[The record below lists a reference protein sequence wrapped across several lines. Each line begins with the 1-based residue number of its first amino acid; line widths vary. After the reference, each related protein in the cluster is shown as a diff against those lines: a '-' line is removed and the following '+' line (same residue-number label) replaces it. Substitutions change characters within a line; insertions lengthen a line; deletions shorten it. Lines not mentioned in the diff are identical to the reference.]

1 MSAELGDTRVSLTHE
16 EGFRFQVRLGSDGR
30 TTTIVTDE
38 APPLGQAAG
47 PNPLALLS
55 AAVGQCLASSLLFC
69 MGKAHLEP
77 QGLEAEV
84 LATTVR
90 NPEGRLR
97 VGGIRVRLMPAVT
110 PEVEARMQRCL
121 EVFESFCLVT
131 ESVRA
136 GIDVQVAV
144 EPRVLGPAVTGAPV
158 TGRAATATAGGARV
172 ATPGDP

>member
-1 MSAELGDTRVSLTHE
+1 MSDGHANARVSLTHE
-16 EGFRFQVRLGSDGR
+16 EGFRFRVRLGSDGG

-69 MGKAHLEP
+69 MRKARLEP
-77 QGLEAEV
+77 EGLEAEV
-84 LATTVR
+84 MATAVR
-90 NPEGRLR
+90 NAEGRLR
-97 VGGIRVRLMPAVT
+97 VGGIDVRLLPAVT
-110 PEVEARMQRCL
+110 PETEARMARCL

-136 GIDVQVAV
+136 GVDVRVVV
-144 EPRVLGPAVTGAPV
+144 EPRVLEPASGAGTV
-158 TGRAATATAGGARV
+158 GSRGSGITDEARTATPR
-172 ATPGDP
+172 DH